1 VHQINQLPTRSFLI
15 MTNFDHISHF
25 HKDQLLHVVSY
36 HMRSDMQRIMMRE
49 CPAAYNA
56 LCGRIVV
63 TSQVEDTG
71 RKIIE
76 RPTDVDLKDF
86 D

>member
-1 VHQINQLPTRSFLI
+1 MYNP
-15 MTNFDHISHF
+15 NFREHY
-25 HKDQLLHVVSY
+25 KDQLLKVVSY
-36 HMRSDMQRIMMRE
+36 YMDSEMRRHLMRE

-71 RKIIE
+71 SKVIE
-76 RPTDVDLKDF
+76 RPTNIDLKDF

>member
-1 VHQINQLPTRSFLI
+1 MYN
-15 MTNFDHISHF
+15 HISYF
-25 HKDQLLHVVSY
+25 HKDQILHTLSNY
-36 HMRSDMQRIMMRE
+36 MSQEMRRHLMRE
-49 CPAAYNA
+49 CPAAYNS

-71 RKIIE
+71 SRVIE
-76 RPTDVDLKDF
+76 RPVDVDLKDF

>member
-1 VHQINQLPTRSFLI
+1 MMYN
-15 MTNFDHISHF
+15 HIREF
-25 HKDQLLHVVSY
+25 HKDQILHVVNNYMTSE
-36 HMRSDMQRIMMRE
+36 MRNHLMRE

-56 LCGRIVV
+56 LCGRVV
-63 TSQVEDTG
+63 ITSQVQDTG

-76 RPTDVDLKDF
+76 RPTDVHLSEF

>member
-1 VHQINQLPTRSFLI
+1 MYN
-15 MTNFDHISHF
+15 HIRDF
-25 HKDQLLHVVSY
+25 HKDQLLHTLNNYMSQE
-36 HMRSDMQRIMMRE
+36 MRRHLMRE

-56 LCGRIVV
+56 LCGRIVI

-71 RKIIE
+71 DKVIQ
-76 RPTDVDLKDF
+76 RPVDVNLKDF

>member
-1 VHQINQLPTRSFLI
+1 MYN
-15 MTNFDHISHF
+15 HIRDF
-25 HKDQLLHVVSY
+25 HKDQILHAVNNYMSQELRR
-36 HMRSDMQRIMMRE
+36 HLMRE

-56 LCGRIVV
+56 LCGRIVI

-71 RKIIE
+71 DKVIQ
-76 RPTDVDLKDF
+76 RPVDVDLKDF

>member
-1 VHQINQLPTRSFLI
+1 

-25 HKDQLLHVVSY
+25 HKAQLLHTLSY
-36 HMRSDMQRIMMRE
+36 HMPSELRRILMRE

-71 RKIIE
+71 DKIIE

>member
-1 VHQINQLPTRSFLI
+1 
-15 MTNFDHISHF
+15 MDFDRISYF
-25 HKDQLLHVVSY
+25 HKEQLLRTVSY
-36 HMRSDMQRIMMRE
+36 HMTSEMRRILMRE

-56 LCGRIVV
+56 LCGRTVI

-76 RPTDVDLKDF
+76 RPTPEPLIGLD
-86 D
+86 